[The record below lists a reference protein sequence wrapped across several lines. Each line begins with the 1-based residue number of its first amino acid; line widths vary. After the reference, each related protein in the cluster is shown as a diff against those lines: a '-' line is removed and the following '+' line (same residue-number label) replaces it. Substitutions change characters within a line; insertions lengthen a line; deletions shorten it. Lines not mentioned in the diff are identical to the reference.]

1 MTLRLFPSARRI
13 GAAFALFAALVCCSC
28 GKGPQRLP
36 VFPVKGRV
44 MLGTR
49 PAAGAMVVF
58 HPVSGLAAD
67 AKLRP
72 VAAVQDD
79 GTFEAHT
86 YDYKDGLPAGEY
98 AVTVHWNRPAGKNG
112 EDEGGGSVSM
122 VAPKYEKPETSG
134 IKVTVGEHPNEL
146 PPITLAR

>member
-1 MTLRLFPSARRI
+1 VYPVR
-13 GAAFALFAALVCCSC
+13 
-28 GKGPQRLP
+28 GK
-36 VFPVKGRV
+36 VT
-44 MLGTR
+44 LGTR

-58 HPVSGLAAD
+58 HPLAGPAAD

-112 EDEGGGSVSM
+112 DDEGSGSVSV
-122 VAPKYEKPETSG
+122 VAAKYENSDTSG
-134 IKVTVGEHPNEL
+134 IKVTVGEHPNEV
-146 PPITLAR
+146 PPIVLAAR

>member
-1 MTLRLFPSARRI
+1 
-13 GAAFALFAALVCCSC
+13 
-28 GKGPQRLP
+28 
-36 VFPVKGRV
+36 
-44 MLGTR
+44 
-49 PAAGAMVVF
+49 MVVF
-58 HPVSGLAAD
+58 HPLSGSAAD

-98 AVTVHWNRPAGKNG
+98 TVTVHWNKPAGKNG
-112 EDEGGGSVSM
+112 EDEGSGSVSV
-122 VAPKYEKPETSG
+122 VAAKYERPETSG

-146 PPITLAR
+146 PPITVTR